1 MRRGSDGGRRWYG
14 WNGPRRAT
22 AGCAGCGQEI
32 GATLG
37 VTPDVAR
44 ERGRRI
50 GAPAPG
56 FIPRAAVEDP
66 FRAPLPAG
74 HPRSWGLLTAGTMLA
89 GTGWPGWE

>member
-1 MRRGSDGGRRWYG
+1 MVRLEWTEARDGWLRRLRTEGRG
-14 WNGPRRAT
+14 W
-22 AGCAGCGQEI
+22 QEI